1 MATRRPKVPRATPAA
16 PKSPDTGDGGDVIQA
31 DFSGSRGAQA
41 HAAGSAAPGPRTP
54 GMSAGQ
60 HAGSARPGGSA
71 SATAPRSSAP
81 PKPGAATPG
90 THKPGAAKHG
100 SDEQDSVKH
109 GSDQQDSVKQESGK
123 QGSVKHTV
131 KQDSVK
137 QGAANQG
144 AAKQDSAKR
153 PVRQGTDKHGP
164 AKQSKG
170 GDARAAGNHDPV
182 PAKAFSGRMLALFV
196 VMIAI
201 TIMLAPTVKIFFE
214 KRAEIAALQADIS
227 DKQAQQNELRRQ
239 VSRWQDPNYVKQQ
252 ARDRINMVMPGETG
266 YWVFGSDLPAG
277 SSSGAAGAGSAQ
289 DPAELPWVDSLW
301 ESIRRSATD

>member
-31 DFSGSRGAQA
+31 DFSGSRGSQT
-41 HAAGSAAPGPRTP
+41 HPAGNAAPGPRTP
-54 GMSAGQ
+54 GRAAGQ
-60 HAGSARPGGSA
+60 HSGTAGSARAGGPA
-71 SATAPRSSAP
+71 SAAAPKNAAQP
-81 PKPGAATPG
+81 NAATPKNAAQPNAAKSG
-90 THKPGAAKHG
+90 TAKHG
-100 SDEQDSVKH
+100 TGTHGTAKH
-109 GSDQQDSVKQESGK
+109 GTAKPSKD
-123 QGSVKHTV
+123 
-131 KQDSVK
+131 
-137 QGAANQG
+137 GAAP
-144 AAKQDSAKR
+144 AAE
-153 PVRQGTDKHGP
+153 
-164 AKQSKG
+164 
-170 GDARAAGNHDPV
+170 NLDPV
-182 PAKAFSGRMLALFV
+182 PAKAFSGRMLALLV

-227 DKQAQQNELRRQ
+227 DKQAQQDELRRQ

-277 SSSGAAGAGSAQ
+277 STSGAAGAGSAQ

-301 ESIRRSATD
+301 DSIRRSATD

>member
-31 DFSGSRGAQA
+31 DFGGSRGPQT
-41 HAAGSAAPGPRTP
+41 HPAANAASGPRTP
-54 GMSAGQ
+54 GRAAGQ
-60 HAGSARPGGSA
+60 HTGNAGPARPGGS
-71 SATAPRSSAP
+71 SAAPRNAATPKNPAP
-81 PKPGAATPG
+81 PNAAKPGAL
-90 THKPGAAKHG
+90 
-100 SDEQDSVKH
+100 
-109 GSDQQDSVKQESGK
+109 
-123 QGSVKHTV
+123 
-131 KQDSVK
+131 
-137 QGAANQG
+137 
-144 AAKQDSAKR
+144 
-153 PVRQGTDKHGP
+153 KHGP
-164 AKQSKG
+164 AKPGALKHGPATPGALKHGSAKQGSGTQST
-170 GDARAAGNHDPV
+170 DASSPAGNLDPV

-227 DKQAQQNELRRQ
+227 GKQAQQDELRRQ

-266 YWVFGSDLPAG
+266 YWVFGSELPAG
-277 SSSGAAGAGSAQ
+277 STSGAAGSGSAQ

-301 ESIRRSATD
+301 DSIRRSATD

>member
-31 DFSGSRGAQA
+31 DFGGSRGSQT
-41 HAAGSAAPGPRTP
+41 HPAGNAVPGQRTP
-54 GMSAGQ
+54 GRTAGQ
-60 HAGSARPGGSA
+60 HSGNAGSARPGGTA
-71 SATAPRSSAP
+71 SVPANAKSGT
-81 PKPGAATPG
+81 G
-90 THKPGAAKHG
+90 THGTARHGTGQHGTGQHGAAKP
-100 SDEQDSVKH
+100 SKD
-109 GSDQQDSVKQESGK
+109 
-123 QGSVKHTV
+123 
-131 KQDSVK
+131 
-137 QGAANQG
+137 
-144 AAKQDSAKR
+144 
-153 PVRQGTDKHGP
+153 GTAP
-164 AKQSKG
+164 TAE
-170 GDARAAGNHDPV
+170 NLDPV
-182 PAKAFSGRMLALFV
+182 PAKAFSGRMLALLV

-227 DKQAQQNELRRQ
+227 DKQAQQDELRRQ

-277 SSSGAAGAGSAQ
+277 STSGAAGAGSAQ

-301 ESIRRSATD
+301 DSIRRSATD